1 MQKEVQFLF
10 VDSNKVQGEWYINIA
25 ARATIVIKAI
35 HCKKSDFLFVKS
47 TGEML
52 RVKSEMYFLV

>member
-1 MQKEVQFLF
+1 MTEYEKCLQILIQMSDGTRGDAEALLV
-10 VDSNKVQGEWYINIA
+10 
-25 ARATIVIKAI
+25 KAI
-35 HCKKSDFLFVKS
+35 KVHCKKSYFLFVKS

>member
-1 MQKEVQFLF
+1 MDVSLIKEGVRL
-10 VDSNKVQGEWYINIA
+10 E
-25 ARATIVIKAI
+25 AI
-35 HCKKSDFLFVKS
+35 ISGLVYSQTDGHTSLTLQKSDFLFVKS

>member
-1 MQKEVQFLF
+1 MLLGYCT
-10 VDSNKVQGEWYINIA
+10 SLKVSSAYAVTGICVVNHINQS
-25 ARATIVIKAI
+25 RDR

>member
-1 MQKEVQFLF
+1 MPSADVEYKF
-10 VDSNKVQGEWYINIA
+10 V
-25 ARATIVIKAI
+25 VIFTFIYDCQAYCQYFVI
-35 HCKKSDFLFVKS
+35 LGPEHCKKSDFLFVKS

>member
-1 MQKEVQFLF
+1 MSMTPMPVSLEIGF
-10 VDSNKVQGEWYINIA
+10 NKTFKILSSINNSA
-25 ARATIVIKAI
+25 SKL

>member
-1 MQKEVQFLF
+1 MEGKVFYQFL
-10 VDSNKVQGEWYINIA
+10 K
-25 ARATIVIKAI
+25 RIVLLII

-52 RVKSEMYFLV
+52 RVKSEVYFLM